1 MGKCKIS
8 IDKNKEKQVVGFWLS
23 VFGCRF
29 LVIGF
34 WLSVFGYELLIG
46 ATILPT
52 TKYQQ
57 PITIIFLFV
66 DILSMISNSLAT
78 CEG

>member
-1 MGKCKIS
+1 MNLLICFSLLTQLSQAINNSSVPTAVGKCKIS
-8 IDKNKEKQVVGFWLS
+8 IEKNKEKQVV
-23 VFGCRF
+23 
-29 LVIGF
+29 GF

-57 PITIIFLFV
+57 PNTNNL
-66 DILSMISNSLAT
+66 LP
-78 CEG
+78 